1 MRIPPHKDIIFTCN
15 FNVKLISDRVYF
27 RRRDYK
33 NIRSRPIFDKHWH
46 LAQSDLELDFTEL
59 EFSILRISAAFD
71 RWQKDCLACC
81 IDGGLSGTDNAVLHI
96 IRMHDRAKSISEV
109 ARLMNRDDISNL
121 QYSLRKLTKTGLI
134 ERAGTSDSKRT
145 AAYEVTVKGEQVSDM
160 FAQYRRELLL
170 SLTDSIKNLD
180 VDIVTASK
188 VLNITSGLYD
198 HASSVAASHRHK

>member
-1 MRIPPHKDIIFTCN
+1 MLNFTRWSIFCK
-15 FNVKLISDRVYF
+15 KLAA
-27 RRRDYK
+27 K
-33 NIRSRPIFDKHWH
+33 NERSRPIFDKHWH
-46 LAQSDLELDFTEL
+46 LAQSDVELNFTEL

-81 IDGGLSGTDNAVLHI
+81 IEGGLSGTDNAVLHI

-121 QYSLRKLTKTGLI
+121 QYSLRKLTKSGLI
-134 ERAGTSDSKRT
+134 ERAGSSDSKRT
-145 AAYEVTVKGEQVSDM
+145 AAYEVTAQGMEVSDM

-170 SLTDSIKNLD
+170 TLTDSIKDLD
-180 VDIVTASK
+180 VDILTATK